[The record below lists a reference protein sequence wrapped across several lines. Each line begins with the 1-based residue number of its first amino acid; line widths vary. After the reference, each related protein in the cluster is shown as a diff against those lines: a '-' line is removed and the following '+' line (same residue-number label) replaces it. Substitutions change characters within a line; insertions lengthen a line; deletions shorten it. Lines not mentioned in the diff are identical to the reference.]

1 MIFRTIAFVL
11 AIAAGIIVS
20 QIPELA
26 QQYRQRLGGAIDEL
40 QRIIINFDADSAR
53 SGYDRADALAVMA
66 RNDEQLVRDQALR
79 MAETIVRHARLVSQ
93 QQAFAQGGPFVRLVA
108 FAEDYDPLVVQST
121 FRDFEPAVPATI
133 EGVLFGLGGF
143 VLVYV
148 LLRAVAFILSRS
160 RRRRAGIMTEPV
172 G

>member
-11 AIAAGIIVS
+11 AIAGGLVAS

-40 QRIIINFDADSAR
+40 QRIIDNFDADSAK
-53 SGYDRADALAVMA
+53 SGYDRTGALAVMA
-66 RNDEQLVRDQALR
+66 RNEEPLVRDQSLR

-93 QQAFAQGGPFVRLVA
+93 REAFATSGPFVRLAA
-108 FAEDYDPLVVQST
+108 FAEDYDPPLVQST
-121 FRDFEPAVPATI
+121 LRDFEPAVPATI
-133 EGVLFGLGGF
+133 EGVLFGIGGF
-143 VLVYV
+143 AIVYV
-148 LLRAVAFILSRS
+148 VLRALGWLFRP